1 MAYPNVAGV
10 PSYSGTFIPEVWSS
24 KLIEKYSA
32 GILAHWDGHL
42 TNAYLEGLNSV
53 FSAVKRRAR
62 GYRTSRYLIAML
74 YFVAGKLPDPK
85 PLFH

>member
-1 MAYPNVAGV
+1 MRRLVARKPGNPLAAMLKV
-10 PSYSGTFIPEVWSS
+10 A